1 MEKWLICFDLDWL
14 YFTEQSFQRFKENLA
29 PNVEKS
35 KRDWVLA
42 LSDEMK
48 LFKSGEISEN
58 DYRKRA
64 KKELWLNISNEEI
77 HEKFRESYEVNEK
90 VEQLAEKLKEKWYK
104 IGICSNNFST
114 RIRELD
120 KKFHFLDNFD
130 IHIFSYEVWVMKPD
144 PKIFQ
149 ILIDKSGLAPDKII
163 YSDDKEEK
171 IQWARILWIQ
181 TFVFHNFDEFVQD
194 LKNCWVEIDK

>member
-1 MEKWLICFDLDWL
+1 MDKWLICFDLDGL

-42 LSDEMK
+42 LSDEMRE
-48 LFKSGEISEN
+48 FKSGNMTEEN
-58 DYRKRA
+58 YRERA
-64 KKELWLNISNEEI
+64 KDELWLSCSNEVIYQKFQECYEI
-77 HEKFRESYEVNEK
+77 NEN
-90 VEQLAEKLKEKWYK
+90 VEQLTKLLRKKWYK
-104 IGICSNNFST
+104 IGVCSNNFPT
-114 RIRELD
+114 RIRELN

-149 ILIDKSGLAPDKII
+149 ILIEKSGFTPDKIV

-171 IQWARILWIQ
+171 IQWARTLWIK
-181 TFVFHNFDEFVQD
+181 TFVFHTFDEFVQD
-194 LKNCWVEIDK
+194 LKDCWVEI